1 MLKSIG
7 QAPFTQNLL
16 GSFLAGYLDLVH
28 RTSRVTIEPDDYQA
42 RVAPHWPVI
51 AAMWHGQHFL
61 APFFRGA
68 EQDVRVL
75 ISRHGDGEINAIAAR
90 KLGLGLVRGSG
101 GRPSKMHK
109 KGGVAALRNL
119 LKALE
124 DNATVALTADVP
136 KGPARI
142 AGPGIVLLARM
153 SGRPIVPIAPAT
165 SRSITLNSWD
175 KAAVNLPFGQMAL
188 VIGDPV
194 FVPADLDEA
203 GMPAMQETV
212 KAALDAATTRA
223 YELVGVVGR

>member
-1 MLKSIG
+1 M
-7 QAPFTQNLL
+7 
-16 GSFLAGYLDLVH
+16 
-28 RTSRVTIEPDDYQA
+28 
-42 RVAPHWPVI
+42 
-51 AAMWHGQHFL
+51 
-61 APFFRGA
+61 
-68 EQDVRVL
+68 
-75 ISRHGDGEINAIAAR
+75 
-90 KLGLGLVRGSG
+90 RGSG

-109 KGGVAALRNL
+109 KGGVAALRHL

-142 AGPGIVLLARM
+142 AGPGIVLLARL

-175 KAAVNLPFGQMAL
+175 KAAINLPFGRMAL

-223 YELVGVVGR
+223 YELVGIAGR